1 MVEAPAI
8 VAHDVSYR
16 SGAYRSFEFSSFE
29 VSPGEVCMLLSTDHA
44 PARDV
49 LLAVTGLV
57 KPTSGSLVV
66 CGVELAG
73 GAPASGLAAL
83 RRAFAS
89 RERLPRAQVGLG
101 VFERVAEVSGAWT
114 VEEAVAREA
123 RLRAH
128 RGGAARVRDA
138 AGTNGSSRAGD
149 AADLAAGVAEGAAEG
164 VAEHTAAFSP
174 ECESAAD
181 ATGKRKAKQSPFGAG
196 SRASDVLPFL
206 AALGLATASEQEID
220 RLNPAQRARLSAA
233 LALAGAPRVAVID
246 LTDPFVTGL
255 SAAEASMLVEDVC
268 SVAARMGTAVLVA
281 TSEPACACAAEA
293 FGCSACALDIPA
305 AEALDAIRASGR
317 PSEPIPV
324 ASMPGAGVAPDS
336 PRDFAR
342 GGDAAPDSLAPKQE
356 VMA

>member
-1 MVEAPAI
+1 
-8 VAHDVSYR
+8 
-16 SGAYRSFEFSSFE
+16 
-29 VSPGEVCMLLSTDHA
+29 MLLSTDHA

-49 LLAVTGLV
+49 LLAVIGLV

-73 GAPASGLAAL
+73 GVPASGLAAL
-83 RRAFAS
+83 RRAFAP

-138 AGTNGSSRAGD
+138 AGTNGSSRAGY
-149 AADLAAGVAEGAAEG
+149 AADLAAGVAEHA
-164 VAEHTAAFSP
+164 AAFSP
-174 ECESAAD
+174 ECEPAAD
-181 ATGKRKAKQSPFGAG
+181 AAGKRDAKQSPFGAG

-220 RLNPAQRARLSAA
+220 RLNPAQRARFSAA

-255 SAAEASMLVEDVC
+255 SAADASMLVEDAR

-305 AEALDAIRASGR
+305 AEALDAMRASGR
-317 PSEPIPV
+317 PSEPVPA

-342 GGDAAPDSLAPKQE
+342 GGGAAPDSLAPKLE

>member
-1 MVEAPAI
+1 
-8 VAHDVSYR
+8 
-16 SGAYRSFEFSSFE
+16 
-29 VSPGEVCMLLSTDHA
+29 MLLSTEHA

-83 RRAFAS
+83 RRAFAP
-89 RERLPRAQVGLG
+89 RERLSRAQVGLG

-138 AGTNGSSRAGD
+138 AGMNGSSRAGD
-149 AADLAAGVAEGAAEG
+149 AADLAAGVAEHA
-164 VAEHTAAFSP
+164 AAFSP
-174 ECESAAD
+174 ECEPAAD
-181 ATGKRKAKQSPFGAG
+181 AAGKRDAKQSPFGAG

-220 RLNPAQRARLSAA
+220 RLSPAQRARLSAA

-255 SAAEASMLVEDVC
+255 SAADASMLVEDVC
-268 SVAARMGTAVLVA
+268 SVAVRMGTAVLVA

-305 AEALDAIRASGR
+305 AEALDAMRASGR
-317 PSEPIPV
+317 PSEPIPA

-342 GGDAAPDSLAPKQE
+342 GGDAAPDSLAPKRE

>member
-1 MVEAPAI
+1 
-8 VAHDVSYR
+8 
-16 SGAYRSFEFSSFE
+16 
-29 VSPGEVCMLLSTDHA
+29 MLLSTDHA

-49 LLAVTGLV
+49 LLAVAGLV
-57 KPTSGSLVV
+57 RPTSGSLVV

-83 RRAFAS
+83 RRAFAP

-138 AGTNGSSRAGD
+138 ADASGSSHAGD
-149 AADLAAGVAEGAAEG
+149 AVDLAAGYAADLAAGVAEHA
-164 VAEHTAAFSP
+164 AAFSP
-174 ECESAAD
+174 ECEPAAD
-181 ATGKRKAKQSPFGAG
+181 AAGKRDAKQSPFGAG

-220 RLNPAQRARLSAA
+220 RLNPAQRARFSAA
-233 LALAGAPRVAVID
+233 LALVGAPRVAVID

-255 SAAEASMLVEDVC
+255 SAADASMLVEDVC
-268 SVAARMGTAVLVA
+268 SVAVRMGTAVLVA

-305 AEALDAIRASGR
+305 AEALDAMRASGH
-317 PSEPIPV
+317 PSEP
-324 ASMPGAGVAPDS
+324 ASAVSACE
-336 PRDFAR
+336 A
-342 GGDAAPDSLAPKQE
+342 DAAPDSLSPKLE

>member
-1 MVEAPAI
+1 
-8 VAHDVSYR
+8 
-16 SGAYRSFEFSSFE
+16 
-29 VSPGEVCMLLSTDHA
+29 MLLSTEHA

-83 RRAFAS
+83 RRAFAP

-138 AGTNGSSRAGD
+138 AGTNGSSRAGY
-149 AADLAAGVAEGAAEG
+149 AADLAAGVAEHA
-164 VAEHTAAFSP
+164 AAFSP
-174 ECESAAD
+174 ECEPAAD
-181 ATGKRKAKQSPFGAG
+181 AAGKRDAEQSPFGAG
-196 SRASDVLPFL
+196 PRASDVLPFL

-255 SAAEASMLVEDVC
+255 SAADASMLVEDVC

-305 AEALDAIRASGR
+305 AEALDAMRASGH
-317 PSEPIPV
+317 PSEPVPA

>member
-1 MVEAPAI
+1 MEAPAI
-8 VAHDVSYR
+8 VAHDVSYC

-29 VSPGEVCMLLSTDHA
+29 VSPGEACVLLSTEHA
-44 PARDV
+44 SARDV
-49 LLAVTGLV
+49 LLAVAGLV
-57 KPTSGSLVV
+57 RPTSGSLVV
-66 CGVELAG
+66 CGAELAG

-83 RRAFAS
+83 RRAFAP

-128 RGGAARVRDA
+128 LGGAARVRDA
-138 AGTNGSSRAGD
+138 AGTNGSSRACD
-149 AADLAAGVAEGAAEG
+149 AADLAAGG
-164 VAEHTAAFSP
+164 AEHAAASSP
-174 ECESAAD
+174 ECEPAAD
-181 ATGKRKAKQSPFGAG
+181 AMGKRDAKQNPFGAG

-246 LTDPFVTGL
+246 LTDSFVTGL
-255 SAAEASMLVEDVC
+255 SAADASMLVEDVC
-268 SVAARMGTAVLVA
+268 SFAVRMGTAVLVA
-281 TSEPACACAAEA
+281 TSEPACACAVEA
-293 FGCSACALDIPA
+293 FGCSTCALDIPA
-305 AEALDAIRASGR
+305 AEALDAMRASGR
-317 PSEPIPV
+317 PSEPVPA
-324 ASMPGAGVAPDS
+324 ASMPGAGVASDS

-342 GGDAAPDSLAPKQE
+342 GGDAASDSLAPKRE

>member
-1 MVEAPAI
+1 
-8 VAHDVSYR
+8 
-16 SGAYRSFEFSSFE
+16 
-29 VSPGEVCMLLSTDHA
+29 MLLSTEHA

-83 RRAFAS
+83 RRAFAP

-138 AGTNGSSRAGD
+138 AGTNGSSRAGY
-149 AADLAAGVAEGAAEG
+149 AADLAAGVADHAA
-164 VAEHTAAFSP
+164 VCSP
-174 ECESAAD
+174 ECEPAAD
-181 ATGKRKAKQSPFGAG
+181 ATGKRDAKQSPFGAG

-206 AALGLATASEQEID
+206 AALGLATASEQEIN

-255 SAAEASMLVEDVC
+255 SAADASMLVEDVC
-268 SVAARMGTAVLVA
+268 SVAVRMGTAVLVA

-305 AEALDAIRASGR
+305 AEALDAMRASGR
-317 PSEPIPV
+317 PSEPIPA

-342 GGDAAPDSLAPKQE
+342 GGDAAPDSLAPKRE

>member
-1 MVEAPAI
+1 
-8 VAHDVSYR
+8 
-16 SGAYRSFEFSSFE
+16 
-29 VSPGEVCMLLSTDHA
+29 MLLSTDHA

-49 LLAVTGLV
+49 LLAVAGLV
-57 KPTSGSLVV
+57 NPTSGSLVV

-83 RRAFAS
+83 RRAFAP

-128 RGGAARVRDA
+128 RGSAARVRGA

-149 AADLAAGVAEGAAEG
+149 AADLAAGVAEHAA
-164 VAEHTAAFSP
+164 VCSP
-174 ECESAAD
+174 ECEPVAD
-181 ATGKRKAKQSPFGAG
+181 ATGKHDAMQSPFGAG
-196 SRASDVLPFL
+196 PRASDILPFL

-220 RLNPAQRARLSAA
+220 RLSPAQRARLSAA
-233 LALAGAPRVAVID
+233 LALAGAPRVTVID

-255 SAAEASMLVEDVC
+255 SAAEASMLVEDVY
-268 SVAARMGTAVLVA
+268 SAAVRMGTAVLVA

-293 FGCSACALDIPA
+293 FGCSACALDILA
-305 AEALDAIRASGR
+305 AEALDAMRASGH
-317 PSEPIPV
+317 PSES
-324 ASMPGAGVAPDS
+324 ASAVSACE
-336 PRDFAR
+336 A
-342 GGDAAPDSLAPKQE
+342 DAAPDSLAPKRE

>member
-1 MVEAPAI
+1 
-8 VAHDVSYR
+8 
-16 SGAYRSFEFSSFE
+16 
-29 VSPGEVCMLLSTDHA
+29 MLLSTDHA

-66 CGVELAG
+66 CGVEFAG

-138 AGTNGSSRAGD
+138 AGTNGSSRTGY
-149 AADLAAGVAEGAAEG
+149 AADLAAEGAAEH
-164 VAEHTAAFSP
+164 AAAFSP
-174 ECESAAD
+174 ECEPAAD
-181 ATGKRKAKQSPFGAG
+181 AAGKHDAKQSPFGAG

-220 RLNPAQRARLSAA
+220 RLNPAQRARFSAA

-255 SAAEASMLVEDVC
+255 SAADASMLVEDAR

-305 AEALDAIRASGR
+305 AEALDAMRASGR
-317 PSEPIPV
+317 PSEPVPA

-342 GGDAAPDSLAPKQE
+342 GGGAAPDSLAPKLE

>member
-1 MVEAPAI
+1 
-8 VAHDVSYR
+8 
-16 SGAYRSFEFSSFE
+16 
-29 VSPGEVCMLLSTDHA
+29 MLLSTEHA

-49 LLAVTGLV
+49 LLAVAGLV
-57 KPTSGSLVV
+57 RPTSGSLVV

-73 GAPASGLAAL
+73 GASAGRLVAL
-83 RRAFAS
+83 RRVFNP

-128 RGGAARVRDA
+128 RGGAVRVRDA
-138 AGTNGSSRAGD
+138 ADANGSSRAGD
-149 AADLAAGVAEGAAEG
+149 AADLAEG
-164 VAEHTAAFSP
+164 VAEHAAACSP
-174 ECESAAD
+174 ECEPAAD
-181 ATGKRKAKQSPFGAG
+181 ATGKRDAKQSPFGAG

-220 RLNPAQRARLSAA
+220 RLYPAQRARLSAA

-268 SVAARMGTAVLVA
+268 SVAVRMGTAVLVA
-281 TSEPACACAAEA
+281 ASDPACAHAVEA
-293 FGCSACALDIPA
+293 FGCSTCAIDIPA
-305 AEALDAIRASGR
+305 AEALDAMRASGR
-317 PSEPIPV
+317 PSEPVPA
-324 ASMPGAGVAPDS
+324 ASIPGAGVTSDS

-342 GGDAAPDSLAPKQE
+342 GGDAAPDSLAPKRE

>member
-1 MVEAPAI
+1 
-8 VAHDVSYR
+8 
-16 SGAYRSFEFSSFE
+16 
-29 VSPGEVCMLLSTDHA
+29 MLLSTDHA

-49 LLAVTGLV
+49 LLAVIGLV

-83 RRAFAS
+83 RRAFAP

-138 AGTNGSSRAGD
+138 AGTNGSSRAGY
-149 AADLAAGVAEGAAEG
+149 AADLAAGVAEHA
-164 VAEHTAAFSP
+164 AAFSP
-174 ECESAAD
+174 ECEPAAD
-181 ATGKRKAKQSPFGAG
+181 AAGKRDAKQSPFGAG

-206 AALGLATASEQEID
+206 AALGLAPASEQEID
-220 RLNPAQRARLSAA
+220 RLSPAQRARLSAA

-255 SAAEASMLVEDVC
+255 SAADASMLVEDAR

-305 AEALDAIRASGR
+305 AEALDAMRASGR
-317 PSEPIPV
+317 PSEPIPA
-324 ASMPGAGVAPDS
+324 ASMSGAGVAPDS

-342 GGDAAPDSLAPKQE
+342 GGDAAPDSLAPKRE

>member
-1 MVEAPAI
+1 MEAPAI

-29 VSPGEVCMLLSTDHA
+29 VSPGEVCVLLSTEHA
-44 PARDV
+44 SARDV
-49 LLAVTGLV
+49 LLAVAGLV
-57 KPTSGSLVV
+57 RPTSGSLVV
-66 CGVELAG
+66 CGAELAG
-73 GAPASGLAAL
+73 DAPASGLAAL
-83 RRAFAS
+83 RRAFAP
-89 RERLPRAQVGLG
+89 RERLSRAQVGLG

-128 RGGAARVRDA
+128 RGGAARVRGA

-149 AADLAAGVAEGAAEG
+149 AADLAAGVAESD
-164 VAEHTAAFSP
+164 AEHAAACSP
-174 ECESAAD
+174 ECEPAAD
-181 ATGKRKAKQSPFGAG
+181 ATGKRDAKQSPFGAG

-206 AALGLATASEQEID
+206 AALGLATASEQEIV

-255 SAAEASMLVEDVC
+255 SAADASMLVEDVC
-268 SVAARMGTAVLVA
+268 SVAVRMGTAVLVA
-281 TSEPACACAAEA
+281 ASDPACARAVEA
-293 FGCSACALDIPA
+293 FGCSTCALDIPA
-305 AEALDAIRASGR
+305 AEALDAMRASGR
-317 PSEPIPV
+317 PGEPVPT
-324 ASMPGAGVAPDS
+324 ASIPGAGVAPDF
-336 PRDFAR
+336 PGDFAR
-342 GGDAAPDSLAPKQE
+342 GGDAAPDSLAPKRE

>member
-1 MVEAPAI
+1 
-8 VAHDVSYR
+8 
-16 SGAYRSFEFSSFE
+16 
-29 VSPGEVCMLLSTDHA
+29 MLLSTEHA

-49 LLAVTGLV
+49 LLAVAGLV
-57 KPTSGSLVV
+57 RPTSGSLVV

-73 GAPASGLAAL
+73 GASAGRLMAL
-83 RRAFAS
+83 RRVFNP
-89 RERLPRAQVGLG
+89 RERLSRAQVGLG

-128 RGGAARVRDA
+128 RGGAVRVRGV
-138 AGTNGSSRAGD
+138 AGTNGLSRAGD
-149 AADLAAGVAEGAAEG
+149 AADLAAGVAESD
-164 VAEHTAAFSP
+164 AEHVAACSP
-174 ECESAAD
+174 ECEPAAD
-181 ATGKRKAKQSPFGAG
+181 ATGKRDAKQSPFGAG

-220 RLNPAQRARLSAA
+220 RLSPAQRARLSAA

-255 SAAEASMLVEDVC
+255 SAADASMLVEDVC
-268 SVAARMGTAVLVA
+268 SVAVRMGTAVLVA
-281 TSEPACACAAEA
+281 ASDPACAHAVEA
-293 FGCSACALDIPA
+293 FGCPACALDIPA
-305 AEALDAIRASGR
+305 AEALDAMRASGR
-317 PSEPIPV
+317 PSGPV
-324 ASMPGAGVAPDS
+324 PAASIPGAGVAPDS

-342 GGDAAPDSLAPKQE
+342 GGDAAPDSLAPKRE